1 MNLLPEDVLDT
12 IYKYK
17 HNLEMS
23 NVFDEL
29 TQLRINCRF
38 LCSLNFVKTS
48 RYLSHDKILKA
59 CIDLKNIH
67 VESYELLDVLRTRKF
82 NKYAIHFHVRCIYFL
97 FIYK

>member
-17 HNLEMS
+17 HNLEYI
-23 NVFDEL
+23 NVLDEL

-38 LCSLNFVKTS
+38 LFSLNFVKTS

-59 CIDLKNIH
+59 CIDLTNLH

-82 NKYAIHFHVRCIYFL
+82 KKYSI
-97 FIYK
+97 